1 MKKTQRILLTK
12 SIGLYLNLLSYML
25 PKHAVALAYRLFS
38 KPRRGRLS
46 PERLPYFLQKAQT
59 KKITLQQHE
68 IHTYLWPGN
77 DTRILLAHGWESN
90 SARWS
95 KLFRKLSKTGATIMA
110 IDAPGHG
117 QSDGNEFTMLIY
129 ADILQHV
136 AQSFQP
142 TIIMGHS
149 IGGSAC
155 VYSYHN
161 YPKSYTQ
168 LQKMVV
174 LGAPSE
180 IKLLIDEYVNILSM
194 NKRMARLL
202 FDFFS
207 SNFGIHIPEF
217 TTAHFENTF
226 VLEGLIAHDSTDPVV
241 PYVEGKKLAQAW
253 TKAQFITTENL
264 GHSMHD
270 EYLYEQIT
278 TFTTT

>member
-25 PKHAVALAYRLFS
+25 PQHAVALAYRLFS

-59 KKITLQQHE
+59 QKITLQTHE

-77 DTRILLAHGWESN
+77 ETRILLAHGWESN
-90 SARWS
+90 AARWS

-117 QSDGNEFTMLIY
+117 QSNGNEFTMLLY
-129 ADILQHV
+129 ADIIHQV

-142 TIIMGHS
+142 TILMGHS

-180 IKLLIDEYVNILSM
+180 IKLLIDEYVRMLSM

-202 FDFFS
+202 NEFFTTKYR
-207 SNFGIHIPEF
+207 IHIPEF
-217 TTAHFENTF
+217 TTAHFEKTF
-226 VLEGLIAHDSTDPVV
+226 ALEGLIAHDSTDPVV
-241 PYVEGKKLAQAW
+241 PYVEGKKLARAW

-278 TFTTT
+278 TFTNT

>member
-1 MKKTQRILLTK
+1 
-12 SIGLYLNLLSYML
+12 ML

-38 KPRRGRLS
+38 KPRRGRLY

-59 KKITLQQHE
+59 EKITLQTHE
-68 IHTYLWPGN
+68 IHTYLWSGN

-129 ADILQHV
+129 ADILQQV

-161 YPKSYTQ
+161 FPKSYAQ

-180 IKLLIDEYVNILSM
+180 IKLLIDEYVRMLSM

-202 FDFFS
+202 NEFFTTKYS
-207 SNFGIHIPEF
+207 IHIPEF
-217 TTAHFENTF
+217 TTAHFEKTF
-226 VLEGLIAHDSTDPVV
+226 ALQGLIAHDSTDPVV

-278 TFTTT
+278 TFINT

>member
-1 MKKTQRILLTK
+1 MKKTQQLLLTK
-12 SIGLYLNLLSYML
+12 SIGLYLNALSYIR
-25 PKHAVALAYRLFS
+25 PKQAVDLAYRLFS
-38 KPRRGRLS
+38 KPRRGRLY
-46 PERLPYFLQKAQT
+46 PERLPYFLQKAETQKIILNQLEIQT
-59 KKITLQQHE
+59 
-68 IHTYLWPGN
+68 YVWPGN

-95 KLFRKLSKTGATIMA
+95 KLFRKISKTGATIMA

-117 QSDGNEFTMLIY
+117 QSNGNEFTMLLY

-161 YPKSYTQ
+161 YPNSYSQ

-180 IKLLIDEYVNILSM
+180 IKLLIDEYVRILSM

-202 FDFFS
+202 AEFFTT
-207 SNFGIHIPEF
+207 NFGIHIPEF
-217 TTAHFENTF
+217 TTAHFTSCF
-226 VLEGLIAHDSTDPVV
+226 ALQGLIAHDSTDPVV
-241 PYVEGKKLAQAW
+241 PFAEGKKLANAW
-253 TKAQFITTENL
+253 TSAQFITTENL

-270 EYLYEQIT
+270 EYLYDQIT
-278 TFTTT
+278 AFTTA

>member
-1 MKKTQRILLTK
+1 MKKMQRILLTK
-12 SIGLYLNLLSYML
+12 SIGLYLNVLSYVL
-25 PKHAVALAYRLFS
+25 PAQAVALAYRLFS
-38 KPRRGRLS
+38 KPRRGRLY

-68 IHTYLWPGN
+68 IHTYLWHGN

-117 QSDGNEFTMLIY
+117 QSNGNEFTMLLY
-129 ADILQHV
+129 ADILQQL

-180 IKLLIDEYVNILSM
+180 IKLLIDEYVRMLSM

-202 FDFFS
+202 NEFFTTKYR
-207 SNFGIHIPEF
+207 IHIPEF
-217 TTAHFENTF
+217 TTAHFEKTF
-226 VLEGLIAHDSTDPVV
+226 ALQGLIAHDSTDPVV

-253 TKAQFITTENL
+253 TKAQFISTENL

>member
-25 PKHAVALAYRLFS
+25 PQHAVALAYRLFS

-59 KKITLQQHE
+59 QKITLQTHE
-68 IHTYLWPGN
+68 IQTYLWPGN
-77 DTRILLAHGWESN
+77 ETRILLIHGWESN
-90 SARWS
+90 AARWS

-117 QSDGNEFTMLIY
+117 QSNGHEFTMLLY
-129 ADILQHV
+129 ADIIHQV

-142 TIIMGHS
+142 TILMGHS

-161 YPKSYTQ
+161 FQASYPQ

-180 IKLLIDEYVNILSM
+180 IKLLIDEYVRMLSM

-202 FDFFS
+202 NEFFTTKYR
-207 SNFGIHIPEF
+207 IHIPEF
-217 TTAHFENTF
+217 TTAHFEKTF
-226 VLEGLIAHDSTDPVV
+226 ALQGLIAHDSTDPVV

-278 TFTTT
+278 TFTNT

>member
-1 MKKTQRILLTK
+1 
-12 SIGLYLNLLSYML
+12 ML
-25 PKHAVALAYRLFS
+25 PQHAVALAYRLFS

-59 KKITLQQHE
+59 QKITIQSHE
-68 IHTYLWPGN
+68 IQTYLWPGN
-77 DTRILLAHGWESN
+77 ETRILLIHGWESN
-90 SARWS
+90 AARWS

-117 QSDGNEFTMLIY
+117 QSNGHEFTMLLY
-129 ADILQHV
+129 ADIIHQV

-142 TIIMGHS
+142 TILMGHS

-161 YPKSYTQ
+161 FQASYPQ

-180 IKLLIDEYVNILSM
+180 IKLLIDEYVRMLSM

-202 FDFFS
+202 NEFFTTKYR
-207 SNFGIHIPEF
+207 IHIPEF
-217 TTAHFENTF
+217 TTAHFEKTF
-226 VLEGLIAHDSTDPVV
+226 ALQGLIAHDSTDPVV

-278 TFTTT
+278 TFTNT

>member
-25 PKHAVALAYRLFS
+25 PQHAVALAYRLFS
-38 KPRRGRLS
+38 KPRRGRLY

-59 KKITLQQHE
+59 KKITLQTHE

-77 DTRILLAHGWESN
+77 ETRILLAHGWESN

-117 QSDGNEFTMLIY
+117 QSNGHEFTMLLY
-129 ADILQHV
+129 ADIIHQV

-142 TIIMGHS
+142 TILMGHS

-161 YPKSYTQ
+161 FQSSYPQ

-180 IKLLIDEYVNILSM
+180 IKLLIDEYVRMLSM

-202 FDFFS
+202 NEFFTTKYR
-207 SNFGIHIPEF
+207 IHIPEF
-217 TTAHFENTF
+217 TTAHFEKTF
-226 VLEGLIAHDSTDPVV
+226 ALQGLIAHDSTDPVV

-278 TFTTT
+278 TFTNT

>member
-1 MKKTQRILLTK
+1 MKKMQRILLTK
-12 SIGLYLNLLSYML
+12 SIGLYLNVLSYVL
-25 PKHAVALAYRLFS
+25 PAQAVALAYRLFS
-38 KPRRGRLS
+38 KPRRGRLY

-117 QSDGNEFTMLIY
+117 QSNGNEFTMLIY
-129 ADILQHV
+129 ADILQQV

-207 SNFGIHIPEF
+207 SNFSIHIPEF
-217 TTAHFENTF
+217 TTAHFTNSF
-226 VLEGLIAHDSTDPVV
+226 SLQGLIAHDSTDPVV
-241 PYVEGKKLAQAW
+241 PFAEGKKLANAW
-253 TKAQFITTENL
+253 TSAQFISTENL

>member
-59 KKITLQQHE
+59 KKITLQSHE
-68 IHTYLWPGN
+68 IQTYLWPGN
-77 DTRILLAHGWESN
+77 ETRILLIHGWESN
-90 SARWS
+90 AARWS

-117 QSDGNEFTMLIY
+117 QSNGNEFTMLLY
-129 ADILQHV
+129 ADILQQL

-180 IKLLIDEYVNILSM
+180 IKLLIDEYVRMLSM

-202 FDFFS
+202 NEFFTTKYR
-207 SNFGIHIPEF
+207 IHIPEF
-217 TTAHFENTF
+217 TTAHFEKTF
-226 VLEGLIAHDSTDPVV
+226 ALQGLIAHDSTDPVV

-278 TFTTT
+278 TFTNT

>member
-1 MKKTQRILLTK
+1 MPKQAVD
-12 SIGLYLNLLSYML
+12 LS
-25 PKHAVALAYRLFS
+25 YRLFS
-38 KPRRGRLS
+38 KPRRGRMDTS
-46 PERLPYFLQKAQT
+46 RIPYFLQKAQT
-59 KKITLQQHE
+59 QKINIQSHE
-68 IHTYLWPGN
+68 IQTYLWPGN
-77 DTRILLAHGWESN
+77 ETRILLIHGWESN
-90 SARWS
+90 AARWS

-117 QSDGNEFTMLIY
+117 QSNGDEFTMLLY
-129 ADILQHV
+129 ADIIHQV

-142 TIIMGHS
+142 TILMGHS

-161 YPKSYTQ
+161 FPKSYPK
-168 LQKMVV
+168 LKKMVV

-180 IKLLIDEYVNILSM
+180 IKLLIDEYVRMLSM

-202 FDFFS
+202 NEFFTTKY
-207 SNFGIHIPEF
+207 NIHIPEF
-217 TTAHFENTF
+217 TTAHFENSF
-226 VLEGLIAHDSTDPVV
+226 ALEGLIAHDSTDPIV
-241 PYVEGKKLAQAW
+241 PYVEGKKLAHAW